1 MGRKRE
7 ALPSGVVKRDRGLC
21 HTPPM
26 APLSEPARRL
36 RAAAGEIRGLQP
48 ELEARAPW
56 PLSDVYGP
64 GPESSW
70 GPPEVLA
77 HVAEMLPY
85 WLGEIERILD
95 PHEQSAAGG
104 EPVQFGR
111 VEGDTLR
118 VGLIGRDR
126 TFPMRELVDRI
137 EASSERVARRLE
149 ALTDP
154 EVARRGQHP
163 TRGPMVV
170 SDMLE
175 PFLIGHIEGHVRQLR
190 EILAGGGTEAPTGD
204 EGAADPR

>member
-1 MGRKRE
+1 MGPFTEHAK
-7 ALPSGVVKRDRGLC
+7 
-21 HTPPM
+21 
-26 APLSEPARRL
+26 RL
-36 RAAAGEIRGLQP
+36 RAAAAAMRELQP
-48 ELEARAPW
+48 ELEALAPW

-77 HVAEMLPY
+77 HVGEMLPY

-95 PHEQSAAGG
+95 PHEQAAARH

-126 TFPMRELVDRI
+126 SFPVRELVDRI
-137 EASSERVARRLE
+137 EASADRVARRLE
-149 ALTDP
+149 SLTD
-154 EVARRGQHP
+154 EDAARRGLHP
-163 TRGPMVV
+163 TRGPMAV

-175 PFLIGHIEGHVRQLR
+175 PFLVGHIEGHVRQLR
-190 EILAGGGTEAPTGD
+190 EILDTTAEDARGAP
-204 EGAADPR
+204 

>member
-1 MGRKRE
+1 
-7 ALPSGVVKRDRGLC
+7 
-21 HTPPM
+21 M
-26 APLSEPARRL
+26 APLTEPAQRL
-36 RAAAGEIRGLQP
+36 RSAAREIRGLQP
-48 ELEARAPW
+48 ALEARAPW

-77 HVAEMLPY
+77 HVSEMLPY

-95 PHEQSAAGG
+95 PHEQAAAGG
-104 EPVQFGR
+104 EPVPFGR

-126 TFPMRELVDRI
+126 TFPIRELVDRI
-137 EASSERVARRLE
+137 EASAQRVARRLE
-149 ALTDP
+149 ALTDQD
-154 EVARRGQHP
+154 AAGRGLHP

-175 PFLIGHIEGHVRQLR
+175 PFLVGHIEGHVRQLR
-190 EILAGGGTEAPTGD
+190 EILAEHSGAAHGGAGHGDAEAPTGA
-204 EGAADPR
+204 EGATDAP

>member
-1 MGRKRE
+1 M
-7 ALPSGVVKRDRGLC
+7 
-21 HTPPM
+21 
-26 APLSEPARRL
+26 
-36 RAAAGEIRGLQP
+36 AAADLVGLQP

-77 HVAEMLPY
+77 HVGEMLPY

-95 PHEQSAAGG
+95 PHERAASGG

-111 VEGDTLR
+111 VEADTLR

-126 TFPMRELVDRI
+126 TFPIRELVARI
-137 EASSERVARRLE
+137 EASADRVAGRLD
-149 ALTDP
+149 ALTDE
-154 EVARRGQHP
+154 EVARRGLHP
-163 TRGPMVV
+163 TRGQMAV

-175 PFLIGHIEGHVRQLR
+175 PFLVGHIEGHVRQLR
-190 EILAGGGTEAPTGD
+190 EILATNAEDARGAP
-204 EGAADPR
+204 

>member
-1 MGRKRE
+1 
-7 ALPSGVVKRDRGLC
+7 
-21 HTPPM
+21 M

-36 RAAAGEIRGLQP
+36 RAAAGEIRGLQT

-95 PHEQSAAGG
+95 PHEQAAAGG

-111 VEGDTLR
+111 VESDTLR

-126 TFPMRELVDRI
+126 MFPIRELVDRI

-149 ALTDP
+149 TLTDAD
-154 EVARRGQHP
+154 VARRGQHP

-175 PFLIGHIEGHVRQLR
+175 PFLIGHVEGHVRQLR
-190 EILAGGGTEAPTGD
+190 EILAAGGAEAPIGG
-204 EGAADPR
+204 EAATDPP